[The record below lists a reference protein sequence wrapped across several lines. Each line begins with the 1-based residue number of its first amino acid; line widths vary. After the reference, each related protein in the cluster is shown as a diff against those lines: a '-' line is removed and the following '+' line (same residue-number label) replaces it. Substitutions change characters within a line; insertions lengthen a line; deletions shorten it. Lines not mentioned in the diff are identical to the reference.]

1 MWKVGKLYAEEAV
14 GFLSVTAPCK
24 KATDTSEC
32 VGNQNTTREQRN
44 DFIQPCRVFLSEYE
58 IYREE
63 TSNTSDKTSDKCHSA
78 SQLKA
83 HRWIFYVVIGRL
95 EQRGKAKADN
105 AAATARAL
113 FAGGAD
119 DENMP
124 RVEVKA
130 EWLTDGAISVVDLM
144 SLTGITAS
152 KSEARRL
159 IEGGGVT
166 VDGKKYGGEPI
177 G

>member
-1 MWKVGKLYAEEAV
+1 MLEVLFQNEVYAHSEQHKLERCLVKLRRMHGMRKVGKLYAEEAV

-105 AAATARAL
+105 N
-113 FAGGAD
+113 GCD
-119 DENMP
+119 
-124 RVEVKA
+124 
-130 EWLTDGAISVVDLM
+130 SV
-144 SLTGITAS
+144 I
-152 KSEARRL
+152 K
-159 IEGGGVT
+159 
-166 VDGKKYGGEPI
+166 
-177 G
+177 